1 LLYLIYLIRNIN
13 KSINLKNNIEKNAYL
28 NSANINIDKD
38 NKKNLLQRNKT
49 EIEFQSLLTEKS
61 GLNFLTTVQIN
72 FNQYS

>member
-38 NKKNLLQRNKT
+38 NEKKLLQRNKT
-49 EIEFQSLLTEKS
+49 EIEFQNLLTDKS
-61 GLNFLTTVQIN
+61 GINFLTTVQIN
-72 FNQYS
+72 FN